1 MRDCHL
7 QVAKYQRDQVRLSND
22 SRKDI
27 FAKAKTNRKRL
38 KDGLAANDDPT
49 PIGQRT
55 QGSYAMRT
63 MIVEE
68 GEDYDIDDGVYFRK
82 DDLAGPNGGDKTP
95 LAARE
100 MVCNALLGDDRF
112 KEDPKALK
120 NCVRIYYKAGYHIDV
135 PVYRHV
141 VVKDAWTGEESD
153 HYELASSIWKR
164 SDALAVTTW
173 FRDFNK
179 DNCANASKDGDKG
192 QFVEVVR
199 LLKAFARSRTSWK
212 GRISNGFVISKL
224 AADQWAEVVNRD
236 DEALRNLAKAIRD
249 KLSWTQAVKHPV
261 LDENIIED
269 GNAKAKFL
277 HDKLEE
283 KLKHLDLLDEWDC
296 DHAKAMSAWDN
307 FFNTDWFS
315 QQPDP
320 DGAKSLAEK
329 VGPAVKRG
337 ETRYA

>member
-7 QVAKYQRDQVRLSND
+7 QVAQYQRDEVRLPNE
-22 SRKDI
+22 SRNDI
-27 FAKAKTNRKRL
+27 FTKAKTNRRRL
-38 KDGLAANDDPT
+38 KDGLAANGDPT

-68 GEDYDIDDGVYFRK
+68 DEDYDIDDGVYFTK
-82 DDLAGPNGGDKTP
+82 EDLVGPKGGDKTA

-100 MVCNALLGDDRF
+100 MVCDALQDDRF
-112 KEDPKALK
+112 NDAPEVLK
-120 NCVRIYYKAGYHIDV
+120 NCVRVYYNEGYHIDV

-141 VVKDAWTGEESD
+141 VVKDAWTGKESD
-153 HYELASSIWKR
+153 HYELASSNWKR
-164 SDALAVTTW
+164 SDALAVTSW
-173 FRDFNK
+173 FQDFNK
-179 DNCANASKDGDKG
+179 DNCAGASKDGDKG

-199 LLKAFARSRTSWK
+199 LLKAFARSRSSWK
-212 GRISNGFVISKL
+212 GKISNGFVISKL
-224 AADQWAEVVNRD
+224 VADQWAEDIDRD
-236 DEALRNLAKAIRD
+236 DKTLRDVAKAIRD
-249 KLSWTQAVKHPV
+249 KLSWQQAVQHPV
-261 LDENIIED
+261 LDENIIEE
-269 GNAKAKFL
+269 GNAKAKYL
-277 HDKLEE
+277 HDKIND
-283 KLKHLDLLDEWDC
+283 KLKHLDVLDEGDC
-296 DHAKAMSAWDN
+296 DHAKAMSAWDK

-320 DGAKSLAEK
+320 DGAKSLAQK

>member
-63 MIVEE
+63 IIVEE
-68 GEDYDIDDGVYFRK
+68 SGDYDIDDGVYFK
-82 DDLAGPNGGDKTP
+82 KEDLVGPNGGDKTP

-100 MVCNALLGDDRF
+100 MVCDALQDDRF
-112 KEDPKALK
+112 SDAPEVLK
-120 NCVRIYYKAGYHIDV
+120 NCVRVYYNEGYHIDV
-135 PVYRHV
+135 PIYRHV

-153 HYELASSIWKR
+153 HYELASSSWKR
-164 SDALAVTTW
+164 SDALAVTSW

-179 DNCANASKDGDKG
+179 DNCVNASKDSDKG

-199 LLKAFARSRTSWK
+199 LLKAFARSRSSWK

-224 AADQWAEVVNRD
+224 VSDHWVEVADRD
-236 DEALRNLAKAIRD
+236 DKALRDVAKAIRN
-249 KLSWTQAVKHPV
+249 KLSWEQAVKHPV
-261 LDENIIED
+261 LDENIVED
-269 GNAKAKFL
+269 GNAKARFL
-277 HDKLEE
+277 HDKLDE
-283 KLKHLDLLDEWDC
+283 KLKHLDVLDEWDC

-307 FFNTDWFS
+307 FFDTDWFS

-320 DGAKSLAEK
+320 DGAKSLAQK

>member
-7 QVAKYQRDQVRLSND
+7 QLAKYQRDEVRLPND
-22 SRKDI
+22 SRKGI
-27 FAKAKTNRKRL
+27 FTKAKTNRKRL
-38 KDGLAANDDPT
+38 KDGLAANNDPT

-63 MIVEE
+63 MIVEK
-68 GEDYDIDDGVYFRK
+68 GEDYDIDDGVYFK
-82 DDLAGPNGGDKTP
+82 KEDLVGSKGADKSP

-100 MVCNALLGDDRF
+100 MVCNALQDDRF
-112 KEDPKALK
+112 KDSREVLK
-120 NCVRIYYKAGYHIDV
+120 NCVRVYYHEGYHIDV

-141 VVKDAWTGEESD
+141 VVKDAWTGKESD
-153 HYELASSIWKR
+153 HYELASSSWKR
-164 SDALAVTTW
+164 SDALAVTSW
-173 FRDFNK
+173 FQDFNK
-179 DNCANASKDGDKG
+179 NNCANASKDGDKG

-199 LLKAFARSRTSWK
+199 LLKAFARSRSSWK
-212 GRISNGFVISKL
+212 GKISNGFVISKL
-224 AADQWAEVVNRD
+224 VADHWAEVADHD
-236 DEALRNLAKAIRD
+236 DKTLRNIAKAIRD
-249 KLSWTQAVKHPV
+249 TLAWKQVVKHPV
-261 LDENIIED
+261 LDDNIIED

-277 HDKLEE
+277 HDKLDEN
-283 KLKHLDLLDEWDC
+283 LKHLDVLDEWDC
-296 DHAKAMSAWDN
+296 DHAKAMSAWDK

-320 DGAKSLAEK
+320 DGAKSLTQK

>member
-7 QVAKYQRDQVRLSND
+7 QVAKYQRGEVRLPND

-27 FAKAKTNRKRL
+27 FTKARTNRKRL

-63 MIVEE
+63 MIVEK
-68 GEDYDIDDGVYFRK
+68 GEDYDIDDGVYFK
-82 DDLAGPNGGDKTP
+82 KEDLVGPKGGDRTS

-100 MVCNALLGDDRF
+100 MVCEALQDNRF
-112 KEDPKALK
+112 NDAPEVLK
-120 NCVRIYYKAGYHIDV
+120 NCVRVYYNEGYHIDV

-141 VVKDAWTGEESD
+141 VVKDAWTGKESD
-153 HYELASSIWKR
+153 HYELASSSWKR
-164 SDALAVTTW
+164 SDALAVTLW
-173 FRDFNK
+173 FQDFNK
-179 DNCANASKDGDKG
+179 DNCLNASKDGDKG

-199 LLKAFARSRTSWK
+199 LLKAFARSRSSWK
-212 GRISNGFVISKL
+212 GKISNGFVISKL
-224 AADQWAEVVNRD
+224 VADHWAEVADRD
-236 DEALRNLAKAIRD
+236 DKALRNVAKAIRD
-249 KLSWTQAVKHPV
+249 KLFREQAVKHPV
-261 LDENIIED
+261 LDDNIIESE
-269 GNAKAKFL
+269 NAKAKFL

-283 KLKHLDLLDEWDC
+283 KLKLLDVLDQWDC
-296 DHAKAMSAWDN
+296 DHEKAMSAWDK
-307 FFNTDWFS
+307 FFDTDWFS

-320 DGAKSLAEK
+320 EGAKSLAQK

>member
-7 QVAKYQRDQVRLSND
+7 QVAKYQREEVRLPNE

-27 FAKAKTNRKRL
+27 FARAKTNRKRL
-38 KDGLAANDDPT
+38 KDGLAANEDPT

-63 MIVEE
+63 MIVEND
-68 GEDYDIDDGVYFRK
+68 EDYDIDDGVYFK
-82 DDLAGPNGGDKTP
+82 KEDLVGPKGGDKTP

-100 MVCNALLGDDRF
+100 MVWDALQDDRF
-112 KEDPKALK
+112 NIPPEVLK
-120 NCVRIYYKAGYHIDV
+120 NCVRVYYNEGYHIDV

-141 VVKDAWTGEESD
+141 VVKDAWTGKESD
-153 HYELASSIWKR
+153 HYELASSNWKR
-164 SDALAVTTW
+164 SDALAVTSW
-173 FRDFNK
+173 FQDFNK
-179 DNCANASKDGDKG
+179 DNCDNASKDGDKG

-199 LLKAFARSRTSWK
+199 LLKAFARSRSSWK
-212 GRISNGFVISKL
+212 GKISNGFVISKL
-224 AADQWAEVVNRD
+224 VADHWAGAADRD
-236 DEALRNLAKAIRD
+236 DKTLRNVAKAIRD
-249 KLSWTQAVKHPV
+249 KLSWSQAVKHPV

-269 GNAKAKFL
+269 GNAKANFL
-277 HDKLEE
+277 HDKLDE
-283 KLKHLDLLDEWDC
+283 KLKHLDVLDEWDC
-296 DHAKAMSAWDN
+296 DHEKAMSAWDK
-307 FFNTDWFS
+307 FFNSDWFS

-320 DGAKSLAEK
+320 DGAKSLTQK

>member
-1 MRDCHL
+1 MRDCHF
-7 QVAKYQRDQVRLSND
+7 QIAKYQRDEVRISND
-22 SRKDI
+22 SRTDI
-27 FAKAKTNRKRL
+27 FARAKINRKRL
-38 KDGLAANDDPT
+38 KDGLATNEDPA

-68 GEDYDIDDGVYFRK
+68 NEDFDIDDGVYFK
-82 DDLAGPNGGDKTP
+82 KEDLVGPKGADKSP

-100 MVCNALLGDDRF
+100 MVCNALQDDRF
-112 KEDPKALK
+112 CEAPKVLK
-120 NCVRIYYKAGYHIDV
+120 NCVRVYYNEGYHIDV

-141 VVKDAWTGEESD
+141 VVMDAWTGKISD
-153 HYELASSIWKR
+153 HYELASSNWKR
-164 SDALAVTTW
+164 SDALAVTSW
-173 FRDFNK
+173 FHDFNK
-179 DNCANASKDGDKG
+179 DNCTNASSDGDKG

-199 LLKAFARSRTSWK
+199 LLKAFARSRPSWK

-224 AADQWAEVVNRD
+224 VADNWAEFTARD
-236 DEALRNLAKAIRD
+236 DKALREVAKAIRD
-249 KLSWTQAVKHPV
+249 KLFWYQAVRHPV

-269 GNAKAKFL
+269 QNAKAKFL
-277 HDKLEE
+277 YEKLEE
-283 KLKHLDLLDEWDC
+283 KLKHLDVLDHEDC
-296 DHAKAMSAWDN
+296 DHATAMSAWDK
-307 FFNTDWFS
+307 FFDTEWFS

-320 DGAKSLAEK
+320 DRAKSLAQK

>member
-7 QVAKYQRDQVRLSND
+7 QVAKYQRDEVRLPNE

-27 FAKAKTNRKRL
+27 FTRAKTNRKRL
-38 KDGLAANDDPT
+38 KDGLVANDDPT

-63 MIVEE
+63 MIVEKD
-68 GEDYDIDDGVYFRK
+68 EDYDIDDGVYFK
-82 DDLAGPNGGDKTP
+82 KEDLVGPKGGDKTS

-100 MVCNALLGDDRF
+100 MVCDALQDDRF
-112 KEDPKALK
+112 NIPPEVLK
-120 NCVRIYYKAGYHIDV
+120 NCVRVYYNEGYHIDV

-141 VVKDAWTGEESD
+141 VVKDAWTGKESD
-153 HYELASSIWKR
+153 HYELASSNWKR
-164 SDALAVTTW
+164 SDALAVTAW
-173 FRDFNK
+173 FQDFNK

-199 LLKAFARSRTSWK
+199 LLKAFARSRPSWK
-212 GRISNGFVISKL
+212 GKISNGFVISKL
-224 AADQWAEVVNRD
+224 VADHWAGVADHD
-236 DEALRNLAKAIRD
+236 DKTLRNVAKAIRD
-249 KLSWTQAVKHPV
+249 KLSWNQAVKHPV
-261 LDENIIED
+261 LDENIIEN
-269 GNAKAKFL
+269 GNAKATFL
-277 HDKLEE
+277 HEKLDE
-283 KLKHLDLLDEWDC
+283 KLKHLDVLDEWDC
-296 DHAKAMSAWDN
+296 DHEKAMNAWDK

-320 DGAKSLAEK
+320 DGAKSLTQK

>member
-27 FAKAKTNRKRL
+27 FARAKTNRKRL
-38 KDGLAANDDPT
+38 KEGLAANGDPR

-68 GEDYDIDDGVYFRK
+68 GEDYDIDDGVYFK
-82 DDLAGPNGGDKTP
+82 KEDLVGPNGGDKTS

-100 MVCNALLGDDRF
+100 MVCDALQDYRF
-112 KEDPKALK
+112 NDAPEVLK
-120 NCVRIYYKAGYHIDV
+120 NCVRVYYNEGYHIDV

-141 VVKDAWTGEESD
+141 VMKDARTEEESD
-153 HYELASSIWKR
+153 HYELASSSWRR

-192 QFVEVVR
+192 QFVETVR
-199 LLKAFARSRTSWK
+199 LLKAFARSRKSWK

-224 AADQWAEVVNRD
+224 AADQWAESVNRD
-236 DEALRNLAKAIRD
+236 DEALRNVAKAIRD
-249 KLSWTQAVKHPV
+249 KLYWTQAVKHPV

-277 HDKLEE
+277 RDKLEE
-283 KLKHLDLLDEWDC
+283 KLQHLDVLDESDC
-296 DHAKAMSAWDN
+296 DHAKAMSAWDK
-307 FFNTDWFS
+307 FFNTEWFS

-320 DGAKSLAEK
+320 DGAKSLAKK

-337 ETRYA
+337 ETRYAR